1 MASPHQRRTGRVWAL
16 TLAGLLTFGAVG
28 CDGGE
33 TEQIGNLDIDL
44 TEPGSDSGAGTGEAA
59 QG

>member
-1 MASPHQRRTGRVWAL
+1 MARPHHARTARVWAL
-16 TLAGLLTFGAVG
+16 ALAGLLALGAVG

-44 TEPGSDSGAGTGEAA
+44 TEPGSDADEAA